1 MGSVICALFVVNG
14 FSLKAITIG
23 KCRNILSCAGG
34 ESLKSAVAHDAGIA
48 RCFDENVFKTK
59 LESERPVSFI
69 FPSNDRARGSGDD
82 PSLHARK
89 RSAEI
94 TSRLRGL

>member
-69 FPSNDRARGSGDD
+69 FPSNDRARRVDIV
-82 PSLHARK
+82 K
-89 RSAEI
+89 
-94 TSRLRGL
+94 TVRLRNRSISPENGESP

>member
-34 ESLKSAVAHDAGIA
+34 ESLKSAVARDAGIA

-69 FPSNDRARGSGDD
+69 FPSNDRARRVDIV
-82 PSLHARK
+82 K
-89 RSAEI
+89 
-94 TSRLRGL
+94 TVRLRNRSISPENDESP